1 MSASNFTF
9 LNDTYSRLSGLAYQA
24 ESYIFSDPQTS
35 AFKLRAYT
43 ELMVEYIYS
52 HLGLESD
59 DNADLFNRLSNQCFR
74 DVVVSEIQAKLHLL
88 RKEGNKAVH
97 NNAIFKPS
105 DAMFLTKEAYLVGR
119 WFIQTMQHGYLF
131 IPDFVP
137 PSPTED
143 LYRTLEQKN
152 EQLKA
157 DLANRAQ
164 EVEQTNHALDSV
176 KKELRQAQEKVSL
189 SEEEL
194 IHKARSFK
202 SSSREA
208 ANNFD
213 LQMEATR
220 KKVSIMDHFEGTE
233 LTKGQ
238 RTAIDGIEEF
248 VKSEDIDNFILHG
261 YAGTG
266 KTFITKGIVDYLTAL
281 GRKCVL
287 LAPTGKAAKVISEKT
302 GYAASTIHRAIYKIA
317 ETMDV
322 EDGSDRAPVAPLKV
336 NNDGNNTVYI
346 VDEASMLSD
355 AFSSMDNI
363 QFGSGKVLSDLIEYS
378 RAATL
383 EIMATVN
390 RKMIFVGDHAQ
401 LPPVGMSFSPAL
413 HKEYLQQKYQ
423 LKTVES
429 CLDEVVRQK
438 AGSGVMD
445 NAIMLR
451 DSIDTMTFNELD
463 FSCAKG
469 DINSVEHN
477 AVIDH
482 FMTVCNGQIKGTKN
496 AMLIAS
502 SNKKVKQYNDKCR
515 EKFFP
520 NQNKLCVGD
529 KLISVA
535 NHYSEEYFVANG
547 EFLLITKI
555 FGSAEHQKLYSFTIE
570 DGKKKNLM
578 LDFTFRDVELL
589 FKGEGTSVKR
599 VKTKVIE
606 HLLYNDEPG
615 LTSEE
620 MRALHIQFDSKYKDK
635 SKEDKTTLRKTDPY
649 LNAFKVKFGYAITC
663 HKAQGSEWENV
674 FVDCS
679 YHTPS
684 LLNKNYF
691 QWLYTAITR
700 TSSNLFVIDE
710 PKIKLGSSAKLV
722 GSTSWADGPE
732 FNTPTVNPTSPSSSP
747 VDIGEHELSS
757 CPVELQD
764 LYRKVQSLIAGHDIA
779 IEQILHNNY
788 QEMYV
793 FKSHDATADVRLI
806 YNGKFKV
813 SNVYVLGSG
822 MLQVA
827 LTTLLTP
834 LKGCVLSSVT
844 EGNAA
849 HDFSFEKP
857 HLETF
862 HERLTSVYLEHGITV
877 LDIKQNSWCQRY
889 TLSKNNETA
898 VIDFYYNGKHQFNRV
913 APMPNASSSKALLKE
928 CADIWTS

>member
-1 MSASNFTF
+1 MNTSNFTF
-9 LNDTYSRLSGLAYQA
+9 LNDCYSRLSGLAHQA

-52 HLGLESD
+52 HLGLETD
-59 DNADLFNRLSNQCFR
+59 DNTDLFSRLSNQCFR

-97 NNAIFKPS
+97 NNSVFKPS

-119 WFIQTMQHGYLF
+119 WFIQTMQNGYLF

-143 LYRTLEQKN
+143 PYRTLEQHN
-152 EQLKA
+152 QQLKV

-164 EVEQTNHALDSV
+164 EIEETNLALDSV
-176 KKELRQAQEKVSL
+176 KKELRQAQEKASL
-189 SEEEL
+189 NEEEL
-194 IHKARSFK
+194 KYKARSFK
-202 SSSREA
+202 SSSKEA
-208 ANNFD
+208 ANSFD

-220 KKVSIMDHFEGTE
+220 KKVSIMDHFEGVE

-238 RTAIDGIEEF
+238 RTAIDGLEEF
-248 VKSEDIDNFILHG
+248 VKSDDIDNFILHG

-317 ETMDV
+317 ECMDV
-322 EDGSDRAPVAPLKV
+322 DDDSDKAPVAPLKV
-336 NNDGNNTVYI
+336 NSDGNETVYI

-355 AFSSMDNI
+355 AFSSLDNI
-363 QFGSGKVLSDLIEYS
+363 QFGSGKVLADLVEYS
-378 RAATL
+378 RDATL
-383 EIMATVN
+383 EIMTAVK
-390 RKMIFVGDHAQ
+390 RKIIFVGDHAQ

-413 HKEYLQQKYQ
+413 HKEYLQKEYQ
-423 LKTVES
+423 LKTVETY
-429 CLDEVVRQK
+429 LDEVVRQK

-451 DSIDTMTFNELD
+451 NGIETMTFNELD
-463 FSCAKG
+463 FSCAKD
-469 DINSVEHN
+469 DIYAVEHN

-535 NHYSEEYFVANG
+535 NHYSDEYFVANG
-547 EFLLITKI
+547 EFLLITQI
-555 FGSAEHQKLYSFTIE
+555 FGSAENQKLYSFTIE

-589 FKGEGTSVKR
+589 FKGEGSSVKR

-615 LTSEE
+615 LSSEE

-635 SKEDKTTLRKTDPY
+635 SKVEKTALRKTDPY

-700 TSSNLFVIDE
+700 TSSNLYVIDE
-710 PKIKLGSSAKLV
+710 PKIKLGSNATIV
-722 GSTSWADGPE
+722 GPTLWLDEPETNKPIVIPVKASVSIADA
-732 FNTPTVNPTSPSSSP
+732 NS
-747 VDIGEHELSS
+747 HELEN

-764 LYRKVQSLIAGHDIA
+764 LYRKVQTLVKEHDIT
-779 IEQILHNNY
+779 IEQVHHNNY

-793 FKSHDATADVRLI
+793 LKSNDVTADVRFV

-813 SNVYVLGSG
+813 TNVNVLGSG

-827 LTTLLTP
+827 LEALLSS
-834 LKGCVLSSVT
+834 LKGCVLSSVVDGQ
-844 EGNAA
+844 ESN
-849 HDFSFEKP
+849 SFTFDQP
-857 HLETF
+857 HLKTF
-862 HERLTSVYLEHGITV
+862 HERLVSVYSEHGVAV
-877 LDIKQNSWCQRY
+877 LDIKQNQWCQRY

-898 VIDFYYNGKHQFNRV
+898 VIDFYYNGKHQFHRV

-928 CADIWTS
+928 CTDIWTS

>member
-1 MSASNFTF
+1 MSTSNFTF
-9 LNDTYSRLSGLAYQA
+9 LNDSYSRLSGLAYQA

-59 DNADLFNRLSNQCFR
+59 DNTDLFSRLSNQCFR
-74 DVVVSEIQAKLHLL
+74 DVVVSEIQAKLHFL

-119 WFIQTMQHGYLF
+119 WFSQTMQHGYLF

-176 KKELRQAQEKVSL
+176 KKELRQAQEKTSL

-208 ANNFD
+208 ANSFD

-220 KKVSIMDHFEGTE
+220 KKVSIIDHFEGTE

-248 VKSEDIDNFILHG
+248 VKSDDIDNFILHG

-302 GYAASTIHRAIYKIA
+302 GYAASTIHSAIYKIA

-322 EDGSDRAPVAPLKV
+322 EDQSGRAPVAPLKV
-336 NNDGNNTVYI
+336 NNDGDNTVYI

-355 AFSSMDNI
+355 VFSSLDNI
-363 QFGSGKVLSDLIEYS
+363 QFGSGKVLADLVEYS
-378 RAATL
+378 RDATL

-423 LKTVES
+423 LKTVET

-463 FSCAKG
+463 FSCVKD

-502 SNKKVKQYNDKCR
+502 SNKKVKQYNDRCR
-515 EKFFP
+515 EIFFP
-520 NQNKLCVGD
+520 NQSKLCAGD

-547 EFLLITKI
+547 EFLLVAGIL
-555 FGSAEHQKLYSFTIE
+555 GNAEHEKLYSFTME
-570 DGKKKNLM
+570 DGKKKDLW

-589 FKGEGTSVKR
+589 YKGEGSSVKT
-599 VKTKVIE
+599 VKAKVIE

-620 MRALHIQFDSKYKDK
+620 MLALNIWFNKRHPNL
-635 SKEDKTTLRKTDPY
+635 SKEEKAAYKKTDPY

-674 FVDCS
+674 FIDCS

-684 LLNKNYF
+684 LLNKGYF

-700 TSSNLFVIDE
+700 TSSNLYVIDE

-732 FNTPTVNPTSPSSSP
+732 FNTPTVNPASPSSSS
-747 VDIGEHELSS
+747 VDIGENELSNA
-757 CPVELQD
+757 PVELQD

-779 IEQILHNNY
+779 IEKILHNNY

-793 FKSHDATADVRLI
+793 FKSHGATADARLI

-813 SNVYVLGSG
+813 SNVNVLGSG

-827 LTTLLTP
+827 LTTILTP

-844 EGNAA
+844 EGNSA
-849 HDFSFEKP
+849 HDFSFEQS